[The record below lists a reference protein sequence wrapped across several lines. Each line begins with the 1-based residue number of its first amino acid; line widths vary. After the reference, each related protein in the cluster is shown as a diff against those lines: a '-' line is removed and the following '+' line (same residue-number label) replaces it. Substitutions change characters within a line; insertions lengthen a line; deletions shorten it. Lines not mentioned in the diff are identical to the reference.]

1 MFVVLGIGLAA
12 HLAIHLIDRR
22 EKWIVFR
29 RPLLAVSLGMPMVAV
44 MIAAVR
50 HFIYAAPG
58 TDPAWFGMNSLA
70 MLLAA
75 GYYFWQAIEAD
86 PRASEKRI
94 GLFVLSATIVNVSLA
109 LLWID
114 LQWTDPQLF
123 LVPIGMSALLLVE
136 LLRKETPSELHNP
149 LRYVGALIVLVSPT
163 FDIVGGSWVHLISL
177 MVLSVVVMLLG
188 IGIRVRV
195 LVYAGTAF
203 LCVDLVA
210 MVVRGSIDN
219 PNLLWVAGIACG
231 AAVLALGAFCENN
244 REVLLQRM
252 RAMSAELETW
262 N

>member
-1 MFVVLGIGLAA
+1 MSM
-12 HLAIHLIDRR
+12 
-22 EKWIVFR
+22 
-29 RPLLAVSLGMPMVAV
+29 PLVAV
-44 MIAAVR
+44 LIAVAR
-50 HFIYAAPG
+50 HFIYAAPA
-58 TDPAWFGMNSLA
+58 TDPAWFGRNSLA

-75 GYYFWQAIEAD
+75 GFYFWQALESD
-86 PRASEKRI
+86 KRDTQWRS
-94 GLFVLSATIVNVSLA
+94 GLLVLSATIVNASLA

-123 LVPIGMSALLLVE
+123 LVPIGMSVMLLVE
-136 LLRKETPSELHNP
+136 MLREEIPESLHNP
-149 LRYVGALIVLVSPT
+149 LRYAGALVVLVSPT
-163 FDIVGGSWVHLISL
+163 FDIVGGSWVHLFTL
-177 MVLSVVVMLLG
+177 MILSVVVMLLG

-195 LVYAGTAF
+195 LVYAGAAF
-203 LCVDLVA
+203 LCADLVA

-219 PNLLWVAGIACG
+219 HNLLWVAGIVCG

>member
-1 MFVVLGIGLAA
+1 
-12 HLAIHLIDRR
+12 
-22 EKWIVFR
+22 
-29 RPLLAVSLGMPMVAV
+29 
-44 MIAAVR
+44 
-50 HFIYAAPG
+50 
-58 TDPAWFGMNSLA
+58 
-70 MLLAA
+70 
-75 GYYFWQAIEAD
+75 
-86 PRASEKRI
+86 
-94 GLFVLSATIVNVSLA
+94 LSATIVNVSLA